1 MHKKKGNFKLIPLL
15 IVMLFV
21 LVSVGI
27 IFNEKSNNAA
37 KEETIENEEKAVNKT
52 DTSTKSDTI
61 GLDAFDKLEIEHNG
75 ELSADEEKATK
86 KRCGQELE
94 DLNLT
99 VTYTKDKEDES
110 KVTKVTLECKPKS
123 NAVKTIANGSTVKI
137 KVSGENINDGTITCK
152 DGKTTNETFTPKD
165 TKKATNIELNID
177 FYVPKEE
184 DREEGKGYCKNATW
198 KTSYGTIEIGTS
210 GNGYS
215 LTEPYVRTATGSRTI
230 TPISE
235 TSTDDPNEHM
245 DGYKIS
251 GLYPENLAQINTT
264 IAKQSTQ
271 EGVPTAVSRD
281 STSTNYEVSEGTD
294 LASIS
299 YSYNEYNSAFEAKA
313 GCSGDSCFG
322 EVGKL
327 KKINDRAY
335 SYKFAE
341 KEVAS
346 ADAIKPD
353 KISEKISLYCDENLT
368 KDEIKLIEAYN
379 RQTAKKYHEDQHT
392 AELTQYYYDES
403 NTTYFKGVQVFKYK
417 IGKYIYNYSNNQVT
431 EDAGYCLRTCNEVVK
446 VDYGPPVYSRGGM
459 CFEYRI
465 KVSSIVNCEADT
477 SHIKT
482 PKCDQNI
489 CLPVP
494 ICNGYRVGGTLRSSN
509 GYGSTPDTPTNVP
522 PQSHQGGPNEEFDA
536 CVMNCDGGKYT
547 DACSEKCY
555 SEVYENNT
563 SATAKQMGLNT
574 LNNVRTVQLANTNT
588 ANLSGMYHYVRG
600 GGVRFNSPGHSTI
613 GGAGYSASAFGTTPG
628 LWYLRAN
635 YIVKANSTSGYMVNT
650 NGIIRNPNCT
660 DNCFWSGCESN
671 NTYLDFDCNI
681 QPGAKVTVNYYNA
694 DTGATD
700 TVDICT
706 ADDLQAKD
714 CEYNEKRYQAAVR
727 ACKAATTCANSEATY
742 TIKFKYQEDGTKGT
756 SKKIIEVDTNTNNK
770 TSHINKVVKNDIKPG
785 TILSYGGCYGNVD
798 GKRWYQTE
806 WTTPGTWQEN
816 KHQYASYD
824 KPAAGQTGWTYL
836 EGQVCLSPY
845 VYETNKAWANEYL
858 KSFVSDDYSPS
869 FSGKFSKKK
878 YSENAVNSESRLE
891 GYNIYGE
898 ATGEGAAGGFGYFG
912 WKFSVSCFYA
922 ISNESTNC
930 NTQPCCVGD
939 ECPTPT
945 DKCDNPPCDNDTT
958 NYTARSFDDKNPI
971 VNSTQT
977 RVILEDGT
985 LLSNLENLPF
995 NWSKDATMKYFAA
1008 GGYDNN
1014 PERLLQEIINN
1025 AESGQT
1031 FSEEQID
1038 YEFIMDTDVINFIRQ
1053 YNRDHRNY
1061 AFDAKVEDPQVSRE
1075 TGVQYYESKFLDQLE
1090 TLTLKDGTRVVTPR
1104 SQDRGSMR
1112 AKNYRAQGSLE

>member
-1 MHKKKGNFKLIPLL
+1 MRKKKGNLKLFPIL
-15 IVMLFV
+15 IVILFIV
-21 LVSVGI
+21 VGI
-27 IFNEKSNNAA
+27 GLIFNEKNNNASR
-37 KEETIENEEKAVNKT
+37 EERIIENEEKAVNKKEEKET
-52 DTSTKSDTI
+52 ESATI
-61 GLDAFDKLEIEHNG
+61 S
-75 ELSADEEKATK
+75 LSAFENISVVHQGSVSAETEQAAKNK
-86 KRCGQELE
+86 CESQLK

-99 VTYTKDKEDES
+99 VTYTKDKDNNS
-110 KVTKVTLECKPKS
+110 KVIKATVECKPK
-123 NAVKTIANGSTVKI
+123 KGTVKEI
-137 KVSGENINDGTITCK
+137 SNGDSLDVTIGGDNFDTTKITCK
-152 DGKTTNETFTPKD
+152 NDGSATKKEVTPKD
-165 TKKATNIELNID
+165 SGKESNIELKIN
-177 FYVPKEE
+177 FYVPATKE
-184 DREEGKGYCKNATW
+184 DGKAYCSNATW
-198 KTSYGTIEIGTS
+198 KTKYGEIQVGVS
-210 GNGYS
+210 DSGYS
-215 LTEPYVRTATGSRTI
+215 LTEPHVRRASGTRTI

-235 TSTDDPNEHM
+235 TSIDDPNEHM
-245 DGYKIS
+245 DGYKID

-264 IAKQSTQ
+264 LAKNSAQ
-271 EGVPTAVSRD
+271 EGVPTEVSRD
-281 STSTNYEVSEGTD
+281 STTTNYAVSEGTD
-294 LASIS
+294 LTSIS

-335 SYKFAE
+335 SYKFE
-341 KEVAS
+341 QKEVVS
-346 ADAIKPD
+346 ADAIQPD
-353 KISEKISLYCDENLT
+353 KIKDKISLYCDENLT
-368 KDEIKLIEAYN
+368 KDEIKLIEQYN

-417 IGKYIYNYSNNQVT
+417 IGKYIYNYSNKQVT
-431 EDAGYCLRTCNEVVK
+431 EDAGYCLRTCNEIVK

-482 PKCDQNI
+482 PNCEQDI

-494 ICNGYRVGGTLRSSN
+494 KCY
-509 GYGSTPDTPTNVP
+509 GYGSNGELQYVL
-522 PQSHQGGPNEEFDA
+522 HQGGPNEDFEA
-536 CVMNCDGGKYT
+536 CIDECDGGKYT
-547 DACSEKCY
+547 DQCSEKCY
-555 SEVYENNT
+555 NEVYGNSTNTIENQIKLTYSDKVN
-563 SATAKQMGLNT
+563 A
-574 LNNVRTVQLANTNT
+574 VQLADT
-588 ANLSGMYHYVRG
+588 AYSSIPDGYKHHYYRTTGYVK
-600 GGVRFNSPGHSTI
+600 FKSQGHS
-613 GGAGYSASAFGTTPG
+613 ASHVGRAWDTFGTSIG
-628 LWYLRAN
+628 LWYAPSRAN
-635 YIVKANSTSGYMVNT
+635 YRVSHGDTHTYMVNT
-650 NGIIRNPNCT
+650 NGIVRQPSCGDDCHWT
-660 DNCFWSGCESN
+660 GCQEN
-671 NTYLDFDCNI
+671 NTYLDFNCNEY
-681 QPGAKVTVNYYNA
+681 PEAKIKLKYTNPE
-694 DTGATD
+694 TGKVD
-700 TVDICT
+700 EVDICT
-706 ADDLQAKD
+706 ADDLQEKD

-727 ACKAATTCANSEATY
+727 ACKAATTCANSEAIY

-816 KHQYASYD
+816 KHQYASYE
-824 KPAAGQTGWTYL
+824 KPTAGQTGWTYL

-878 YSENAVNSESRLE
+878 YSENTVNSESRLE

-898 ATGEGAAGGFGYFG
+898 ATGEGASGGFGYFG

-930 NTQPCCVGD
+930 KTQPCCVGD
-939 ECPTPT
+939 ECPDTT
-945 DKCDNPPCDNDTT
+945 SECETPPCDNDTT
-958 NYTARSFDDKNPI
+958 NYTTRSFDDKNPI

-985 LLSNLENLPF
+985 LVSNLENLPF
-995 NWSKDATMKYFAA
+995 NWSEDATMKYFAA
-1008 GGYDNN
+1008 GGYNNN

-1031 FSEEQID
+1031 FSEAQID
-1038 YEFIMDTDVINFIRQ
+1038 YEFIMDTDVINYIRQ

-1061 AFDAKVEDPQVSRE
+1061 AFDAKVDDPQVSLE

-1090 TLTLKDGTRVVTPR
+1090 TLTLKDGTSVVTPR
-1104 SQDRGSMR
+1104 SQERGTMR
-1112 AKNYRAQGSLE
+1112 AKNYRAQGSLD